1 MILNQRKVGIVLTY
15 LSQIIVILT
24 GLIYTPIMLRLLGKS
39 EYGLYQL
46 VFSVV
51 SYLNILS
58 FGFSSSYIRFY
69 SRYKVNKED
78 KEIAKLNGMFLLIFS
93 IITVICICCGI
104 GMLTN
109 TRLILGDKLSHS
121 EIYTA
126 KILII
131 LMVFNLVMTFISSI
145 FDCYIS
151 AHEKFIF
158 QKFVIVLQK
167 IFDPIVSL
175 PLLLLGY
182 GCISVISVTT
192 TLTIIKLILN
202 AYYCFNKLKM
212 EFKFKGINLKLF
224 KEMWS
229 FTFFIFIGM
238 IVNQINWNVDK
249 FMIGRI
255 IGTGA
260 VAVYGVASQINT
272 LYIQLSSTISN
283 IFIPQINKLVAEG
296 NNEQKLNELLNKTGR
311 IQYILLSLILCGF
324 VFFGEKFIE
333 LWAGK
338 GYESAYVV
346 ALLLITVET
355 IPLIQNIGIEV
366 QRAMNK
372 EKVRSYVYLV
382 IACANIIISIPLI
395 KYWGIIGAAVGT
407 ALSLL
412 IGNIIFMNIYYHKV
426 IKLDMIAY
434 WREIIEFSKG
444 LIIPIICGI
453 IIRILIS
460 FDNIEL
466 YLISIIAYSL
476 VHIVSIYRLSLNS
489 YEKSQVEKI
498 IDVFRR
504 RKYDYN

>member
-1 MILNQRKVGIVLTY
+1 MKLNQRKVGVALTY

-69 SRYKVNKED
+69 SRYKINKKDE
-78 KEIAKLNGMFLLIFS
+78 EIDKLNGMFLLIFS

-104 GMLTN
+104 GMLSN
-109 TRLILGDKLSHS
+109 TRLILGDKLSPN
-121 EIYTA
+121 EIYIA
-126 KILII
+126 KILIT

-151 AHEKFIF
+151 AHEEFIF

-167 IFDPIVSL
+167 IFDPIIAL
-175 PLLLLGY
+175 PLLILGY
-182 GCISVISVTT
+182 GSIALITVTT
-192 TLTIIKLILN
+192 TLTIIKLIVIS
-202 AYYCFNKLKM
+202 YYCFRKLKM
-212 EFKFKGINLKLF
+212 RFKFKGIQLQLF

-249 FMIGRI
+249 FMIGRM

-260 VAVYGVASQINT
+260 VAVYGVASQINS
-272 LYIQLSSTISN
+272 LYIQLSSAISS
-283 IFIPQINKLVAEG
+283 IFVTQINQLVAEG
-296 NNEQKLNELLNKTGR
+296 NNEKKLNKLLNKTGR
-311 IQYILLSLILCGF
+311 IQYMLLSLILCGF

-333 LWAGK
+333 LWAGE

-372 EKVRSYVYLV
+372 EKVRSYVYLT
-382 IACANIIISIPLI
+382 IACANILISIPLI

-407 ALSLL
+407 VLSLL
-412 IGNIIFMNIYYHKV
+412 GGNIIFMNIYYHKV
-426 IKLDMIAY
+426 IKLDMIGY

-444 LIIPIICGI
+444 LIVPIIFGI
-453 IIRILIS
+453 IIRILIP
-460 FDNIEL
+460 FNNIEL
-466 YLISIIAYSL
+466 YLTSIIIYSL
-476 VHIVSIYRLSLNS
+476 IHIVSIYRISLNS

-498 IDVFRR
+498 TGIFKR
-504 RKYDYN
+504 RKYDCN